1 MRFEVSP
8 ELFELLPDAVF
19 GVVAVRG
26 ADNSREYPEISALLR
41 SAAVPDC
48 CFYNNY
54 IKGQIRGALWDI
66 REKSRHMRGV
76 VSYETIYRAVVIKLN
91 PDMRDVLNITGLDE
105 SERRRMEAVAK
116 KFDLELE

>member
-41 SAAVPDC
+41 SAAADCAAALAGVKVKESPDIVPYREA
-48 CFYNNY
+48 F
-54 IKGQIRGALWDI
+54 RALGI
-66 REKSRHMRGV
+66 
-76 VSYETIYRAVVIKLN
+76 N
-91 PDMRDVLNITGLDE
+91 PNKFMCSIEALLT
-105 SERRRMEAVAK
+105 RR
-116 KFDLELE
+116 